1 MEKLSVEQEF
11 AIAQFKQQT
20 AEMSREE
27 LIQKLIETF
36 TKMME
41 DDAKYQPQ
49 IKERWG
55 VGI

>member
-36 TKMME
+36 AKIVE
-41 DDAKYQPQ
+41 DDAKYQVQ
-49 IKERWG
+49 IKEHWG
-55 VGI
+55 IK